1 MSAFEYV
8 FAFYSLILG
17 LAAAEVVSG
26 FADMWRDRRRMEVG
40 FCTPVL
46 ALCVLLG
53 IMNTWITF
61 WAYREILAVGAEFM
75 LVTALTALPYV
86 FIARLMFPREGQG
99 VSLEEHLRRSP
110 GGRDRTLRSKGR
122 GQDRPGAVSG
132 SGTAPSFGWSRGR
145 NESASIRDRPYNR
158 DLVRHQTPGPSA
170 GHASER
176 LGIVYSGKAS

>member
-26 FADMWRDRRRMEVG
+26 FADMWRDRRRIEVG

-99 VSLEEHLRRSP
+99 VSLEEHFFDHRRFMLIGVAAPVIVGRVWALVDGRGYP
-110 GGRDRTLRSKGR
+110 GGFE
-122 GQDRPGAVSG
+122 GAYFAIRILIPLALLF
-132 SGTAPSFGWSRGR
+132 TA
-145 NESASIRDRPYNR
+145 NR
-158 DLVRHQTPGPSA
+158 RANRVGLALIPLVQLA
-170 GHASER
+170 GLFR
-176 LGIVYSGKAS
+176 

>member
-61 WAYREILAVGAEFM
+61 WAYRE
-75 LVTALTALPYV
+75 
-86 FIARLMFPREGQG
+86 
-99 VSLEEHLRRSP
+99 
-110 GGRDRTLRSKGR
+110 
-122 GQDRPGAVSG
+122 
-132 SGTAPSFGWSRGR
+132 
-145 NESASIRDRPYNR
+145 
-158 DLVRHQTPGPSA
+158 
-170 GHASER
+170 
-176 LGIVYSGKAS
+176 